1 MTQPS
6 PTDALA
12 RAVPELLGARYGAA
26 TVPAIATTPTIDGQ
40 LAHRSVREF
49 TTEDVTEEELAAIV
63 AAASS
68 ASSSSNQQWWSVI
81 AIRDRARKESVRGFA
96 GGQEFIV
103 AAPVFLIWVADLSRA
118 ELIAGAHEAPAAGLP
133 FLETTLT
140 AVVDTALAAQNAA
153 VAAESLGL
161 GITYV
166 GGVRNHPLEIA
177 ELLGL
182 PPRTFAVFGLAVGR
196 PDPDER
202 ADIRPR
208 LPQSVVLHRERYRS
222 AAIGELAGHDADL
235 RAYFA
240 RFDRPR
246 GWFEAVLARIAG
258 PSGLHGRHRIR
269 EQLAQRG
276 LSAE

>member
-1 MTQPS
+1 MTS
-6 PTDALA
+6 ERSVA
-12 RAVPELLGARYGAA
+12 ELLAARYGAA
-26 TVPAIATTPTIDGQ
+26 AAPDIAVTATIAGQ
-40 LAHRSVREF
+40 LAHRSVRAF
-49 TTEDVTEEELAAIV
+49 TAQDVSEPELAAIV

-68 ASSSSNQQWWSVI
+68 ASTSSNQQWWSVI
-81 AIRDRARKESVRGFA
+81 AIRDAERKERVRALA
-96 GGQEFIV
+96 GGQEFI
-103 AAPVFLIWVADLSRA
+103 AQAPVFLVWVADLSRA
-118 ELIAGAHEAPAAGLP
+118 EQIAGAHDAPVAGLP

-166 GGVRNHPLEIA
+166 GGARNHPLELA

-182 PPRTFAVFGLAVGR
+182 PPRAFAVFGLAVGH
-196 PDPDER
+196 PDPHEH

-222 AAIGELAGHDADL
+222 AELGELAEHDDEL
-235 RAYFA
+235 RRYFT
-240 RFDRPR
+240 RFGRPR

-258 PSGLHGRHRIR
+258 PAGLHGRHRIR
-269 EQLAQRG
+269 EQLRERG
-276 LSAE
+276 LSAD